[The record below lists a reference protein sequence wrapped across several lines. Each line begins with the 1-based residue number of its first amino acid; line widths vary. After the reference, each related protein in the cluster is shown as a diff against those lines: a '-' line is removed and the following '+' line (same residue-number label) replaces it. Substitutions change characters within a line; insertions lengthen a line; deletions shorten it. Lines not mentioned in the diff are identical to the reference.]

1 VNSQVT
7 VSVAAVR
14 SVLSRP
20 FARQP
25 LYIWLVWAAAAIVLA
40 SCPMLLSDPAMWFYL
55 LDPELLAVIVIIGLR
70 YTRLELS
77 LLSAQIGARPWARTA
92 SRTPTQVLPSHS
104 AVEPLSALKCR
115 CRQRRV
121 GMKDAQRD

>member
-1 VNSQVT
+1 MNSPLT
-7 VSVAAVR
+7 ASVVAVR

-25 LYIWLVWAAAAIVLA
+25 LYVWLVWAVAALVLA
-40 SCPMLLSDPAMWFYL
+40 SCPMMLSDPAMWFYL

-77 LLSAQIGARPWARTA
+77 LLSAQLRAWPWARA
-92 SRTPTQVLPSHS
+92 SSRPRRRVLPSHS
-104 AVEPLSALKCR
+104 AVDPLSALKWR

-121 GMKDAQRD
+121 GVKDAQRD